1 MRLLQNIKTLV
12 LVAAIVTVGFA
23 VVGQQNVSA
32 VSNSNFNPARI
43 IDDGP
48 FFNKNTMNT
57 GDIQNFLNAKVP
69 NCRSGYTC
77 LKNYSQSFPTTAADS
92 YCGGISGGTKSAAN
106 IIFDVAQACG
116 VNPQTILVLLQK
128 EQSLV
133 TDDWP
138 VDIQYRS
145 ATGFGCPD
153 TAACDSQYYGFFNQ
167 VYRAAR
173 QFKRYVA
180 LPTQYNYA
188 AGRTS
193 FIGYNPNSG
202 CGGSN
207 VAIQNGATAALYNYT
222 PYQPNPATLAANP
235 GQTVNCGAY
244 GNLNFWRYFNDWF
257 GPSTGTG
264 YILAR
269 NQDDNSQWVIYNN
282 IKQYIPGGDI
292 IEAFGLGSSPVTMS
306 GSYLASIPSGPHLGR
321 LIHATNSP
329 ALYFVDGGKKYYV
342 SSSQMKDVFGFTGQ
356 AESYVSNDLFD
367 LTTDSGWLSYAVK
380 KASNPALYMVDG
392 QTSNQTVL
400 RQYNSPDVFHAW
412 EGDNAYITTLSDT
425 YFNQIDNS
433 IGSNLTGYTMKPS
446 NSDSQY
452 QVIAGQKLYLSGAMA
467 TLYNQTYATVSPAT
481 ASRLANSS
489 PASEFI
495 RLPGN
500 GVTIYMVDNGNKLPI
515 SSIDVLKAWAPNGN
529 ININVL
535 NQGFLNLLSTGTT
548 VSGYEADVSGQLYL
562 IDGKKHTVPT
572 GLNSAYRT
580 GTVASV
586 STGLMNLF
594 STDTVTG
601 FIKGSGP
608 AVYLLDGGVK
618 RHIPSSEIWQLWNGT
633 RGEALTQVSDAAL
646 SQFTNGGQI
655 GYYFSSGGTNY
666 VIDNGTYR
674 SVAGAVATDWNL
686 GSPTAINSATRD
698 RFTSGSEL
706 QTKVKVGSTY
716 YRVKYGTSHGTTN
729 TNIAN
734 IWGVD
739 SSPTDVSSNL
749 VGRVAS
755 GVPLS
760 IYAKST
766 TSSDG
771 RIFLVDN
778 GATNF
783 YHISTVEQMQN
794 FGASSNLV
802 PVTPTDLGTTGT
814 ALNILK
820 TSTSGSERVIDN
832 TSKRAFTDNTIK
844 GRWVT
849 GSNVLT
855 VSNALWNN
863 FSDGA
868 TLTGNI
874 KAGAPNVYNM
884 DSGQKRWVQSQSSYQ
899 SAISNYGN
907 YSTISNFL
915 MQITPTGS
923 DIP

>member
-1 MRLLQNIKTLV
+1 MRLLKNIKTLV
-12 LVAAIVTVGFA
+12 LITAIMTVGIA

-69 NCRSGYTC
+69 TCRSGYTC
-77 LKNYSQSFPTTAADS
+77 LKNYSQSFPGIGADS

-106 IIFDVAQACG
+106 IIFDVAQACN

-145 ATGFGCPD
+145 ATGYGCPD
-153 TAACDSQYYGFFNQ
+153 TAACDSEYYGFFNQ

-180 LPTQYNYA
+180 QPQNYNYA
-188 AGRTS
+188 AGRNS

-202 CGGSN
+202 CGGTN
-207 VAIQNGATAALYNYT
+207 ITIQNGATAALYNYT
-222 PYQPNPATLAANP
+222 PYQPNPATLAAAP

-257 GPSTGTG
+257 GPTTGTG
-264 YILAR
+264 YVLAR
-269 NQDDNSQWVIYNN
+269 NEDDNSQWIIYNN
-282 IKQYIPGGDI
+282 IKQYIPSGDI
-292 IEAFGLGSSPVTMS
+292 IDAYGLGSNPITMS
-306 GSYLASIPSGPHLGR
+306 GSYLASIPSGPSLGR
-321 LIHATNSP
+321 LFHRTGSP
-329 ALYFVDGGKKYYV
+329 ALYFADGGKKYYV
-342 SSSQMKDVFGFTGQ
+342 SSSQMKDVFGFNGQ
-356 AESYVSNDLFD
+356 VESYVSEDLFD
-367 LTTDSGWLSYAVK
+367 LPTDSGWLSYAVK

-392 QTSNQTVL
+392 QNSNQTVL

-412 EGDNAYITTLSDT
+412 EGDNAYITTLSDN
-425 YFNQIDNS
+425 YFNQIDNA
-433 IGSNLTGYTMKPS
+433 IGSSLTGYTIKPS

-452 QVIAGQKLYLSGAMA
+452 QVISGQKLYLSGAMA
-467 TLYNQTYATVSPAT
+467 TLYNQSYATVSPAT
-481 ASRLANSS
+481 ANRLVTSS

-515 SSIDVLKAWAPNGN
+515 SSTDVLRAWAPNGSIN
-529 ININVL
+529 INIL

-548 VSGYEADVSGQLYL
+548 VTGYEADVSGQLYL
-562 IDGKKHTVPT
+562 IDGKKYTVPT
-572 GLNSAYRT
+572 GLDNGYRT
-580 GTVASV
+580 GSVASV

-608 AVYLLDGGVK
+608 AVYLVDAGVK
-618 RHIPSSEIWQLWNGT
+618 RHIPSTEIWQLWNGS
-633 RGEALTQVSDAAL
+633 RGETLTQVSDTTL
-646 SQFTNGGQI
+646 SQLTDGGQI
-655 GYYFSSGGTNY
+655 GYYFSSGGTDY

-674 SVAGAVATDWNL
+674 SVASGVATDWNL
-686 GSPTAINSATRD
+686 ANPVSINAATRA
-698 RFTSGSEL
+698 RFTSGAALLS
-706 QTKVKVGSTY
+706 KVKVGSTY
-716 YRVKYGTSHGTTN
+716 YRIKYGESHSTTN

-734 IWGVD
+734 IWGID
-739 SSPTDVSSNL
+739 SSPTDVSNNL
-749 VGRVAS
+749 VSRIAS

-766 TSSDG
+766 NTSDG

-783 YHISTVEQMQN
+783 YHITTVEQMQN

-802 PVTPTDLGTTGT
+802 PVTPTDLGTTGS

-820 TSTSGSERVIDN
+820 TSTSGTERVIDN
-832 TSKRAFTDNTIK
+832 TTKRAFADNTIK
-844 GRWVT
+844 NRWVT

-855 VSNALWNN
+855 VSGALWNY

-868 TLTGNI
+868 TVNGNV
-874 KAGAPNVYNM
+874 KASAPNVYNIDM
-884 DSGQKRWVQSQSSYQ
+884 GQKRWILSQPSYQ
-899 SAISNYGN
+899 TYTSNYGA
-907 YSTISNFL
+907 YSTISDFL
-915 MQITPTGS
+915 VKILPAGA